1 MAHNPN
7 IRKYIALLF
16 AAVLIPALHLSGQ
29 STDSNLGLRTVVIDP
44 GHGGKDPGAPGKTT
58 KTSEKHLVLSVS
70 KLFGDKI
77 KAAYPDVNVVYTRS
91 TDVFLELKERVN
103 IAKKNK
109 ADLFISIHCNSN
121 NSSQPYG
128 ASVHILGPR
137 SKNKN
142 NQKDYFAASQSVAQ
156 RENSVMLLEDD
167 YKTSYQDFDP
177 ESAESVISNSLLWAA
192 NYGSSLMFAAE
203 LDGAFRKTPFRESN
217 YTGIHQ
223 DIFYLLWATNMP
235 AVLLELGFISNA
247 SDYKY
252 LSSAEGQESV
262 ADRLFEAFRIYKTNF
277 DASMNV
283 ESSPVE
289 ETEEITPAEPEK
301 IAEPVKKEEPAKNIE
316 PEKEDKNLF
325 KPAKESRKEVK
336 ELKINDIYYAVQFM
350 GLGRELKPSDPALKG
365 LKVRIVPPAEGGRI
379 YKYVTAW
386 SDDLSG
392 AKSQLAAVRKKF
404 PDAFLVK
411 VDGVNVSRIK

>member
-1 MAHNPN
+1 MAS
-7 IRKYIALLF
+7 KVKFFYIILLGLF
-16 AAVLIPALHLSGQ
+16 MAFLPMHLSGQ
-29 STDSNLGLRTVVIDP
+29 NVDELGLRTVVIDP
-44 GHGGKDPGAPGKTT
+44 GHGGKDPGAPGKSS

-70 KLFGDKI
+70 KLLGNKI
-77 KAAYPDVNVVYTRS
+77 KAAYPDVKVVYTRS
-91 TDVFLELKERVN
+91 TDVFVELKERVN
-103 IAKKNK
+103 IAKRNN

-137 SKNKN
+137 SNNKN
-142 NQKDYFAASQSVAQ
+142 NQRDYFAASQSVAQ

-177 ESAESVISNSLLWAA
+177 ESAESVISNSLLWSA

-203 LDGAFRKTPFRESN
+203 LDNAFRKTPFRESN

-223 DIFYLLWATNMP
+223 DIFYILWATNMP
-235 AVLLELGFISNA
+235 SVLLELGFISNA

-252 LSSAEGQESV
+252 LSSADGQEKV
-262 ADRLFEAFRIYKTNF
+262 AQRLFEAFKVYKTNF

-283 ESSPVE
+283 VS
-289 ETEEITPAEPEK
+289 EPLEVV
-301 IAEPVKKEEPAKNIE
+301 PDDKEAAQDSMPDSEPASDVHYGIQ
-316 PEKEDKNLF
+316 
-325 KPAKESRKEVK
+325 
-336 ELKINDIYYAVQFM
+336 IM
-350 GLGRELKPSDPALKG
+350 GLGRKLSPRDSALKG
-365 LKVRIVPPAEGGRI
+365 LSVEIIPPVGSGKI

-386 SDDLSG
+386 SDDLESS
-392 AKSQLAAVRKKF
+392 KSQLSAVRRKF

-411 VDGVNVSRIK
+411 VEGNNVSRVK